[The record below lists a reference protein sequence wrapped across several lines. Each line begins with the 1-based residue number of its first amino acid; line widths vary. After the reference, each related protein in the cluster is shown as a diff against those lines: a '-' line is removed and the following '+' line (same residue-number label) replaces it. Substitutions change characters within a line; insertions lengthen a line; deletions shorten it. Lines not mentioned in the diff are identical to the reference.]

1 MDDMLSTYTFEIYIP
16 KILSMYEK
24 LAILKDT
31 LVRNTGVKCRATSA
45 AKKVKKGMNRTRM
58 YVCLAVQIR
67 DGHAGT
73 GKCTNSK
80 YSPIYARISH
90 ISHVCAKMQICAAE
104 KVVHGHP

>member
-1 MDDMLSTYTFEIYIP
+1 MDDMLSTYTFEIE
-16 KILSMYEK
+16 ILYMYEK
-24 LAILKDT
+24 LASLKDT

-73 GKCTNSK
+73 GKCANSK
-80 YSPIYARISH
+80 YSSIYARISH
-90 ISHVCAKMQICAAE
+90 ICANMRICASE